1 MVVIELRDSQLV
13 ISFNSLLNFL
23 NSSFQSSASFILV
36 QSLDVGWKACKVIA
50 YDMVY
55 LGYQLATGI
64 EYQILWL
71 LKEVS
76 YLRMVVW
83 KDL

>member
-1 MVVIELRDSQLV
+1 MVVIELRDCQLV
-13 ISFNSLLNFL
+13 IGFYSLLNFL
-23 NSSFQSSASFILV
+23 NSSFQSSAPFILV

-55 LGYQLATGI
+55 LRNQLATRI
-64 EYQILWL
+64 ENQILWL
-71 LKEVS
+71 LEEVC